1 MSRLGVVIASVREG
15 RVGFPIANWFAEQA
29 RRHAKFDIDVVDLK
43 EIDLPVFA
51 ERNHPRLGQY
61 ENERQ
66 KAWAARVASL
76 DAFAFV
82 TPEYNFSVSP
92 ALLNAF
98 DYLYA
103 EWHYKPAAFV
113 SYGGISGG
121 LRAVQMAKQALS
133 ALRVVVI
140 PEAVNIPFVA
150 QLVDR
155 AAGTFKANEQHE
167 KSAVALL
174 DELHRW
180 TVALA
185 ALRKT

>member
-1 MSRLGVVIASVREG
+1 MPKLGIFIASIREG
-15 RVGFPIANWFAEQA
+15 RVGAPIADWFAERA
-29 RRHAKFDIDVVDLK
+29 RAHAKFEVDVVDLK
-43 EIDLPVFA
+43 EVALPVFA

-61 ENERQ
+61 ENEAQ
-66 KAWAARVASL
+66 KAWSKRVASL

-82 TPEYNFSVSP
+82 TPEYNFSTSP
-92 ALLNAF
+92 ALLNAL

-121 LRAVQMAKQALS
+121 LRAVQMAKQTLS

-140 PEAVNIPFVA
+140 PEAVTIPFVA
-150 QLVDR
+150 QAVDR
-155 AAGTFKANEQHE
+155 ATATFKANEQHE
-167 KSAVALL
+167 KSAVTVL

-180 TVALA
+180 TTALA
-185 ALRKT
+185 ALRT

>member
-1 MSRLGVVIASVREG
+1 MPRLGVVIASVREG
-15 RVGFPIANWFAEQA
+15 RAGLPIANWFAEQA
-29 RRHAKFDIDVVDLK
+29 RRHGRFEVEVVDLK
-43 EIDLPVFA
+43 EVALPVFA

-61 ENERQ
+61 ENEAQ
-66 KAWAARVASL
+66 KAWAKRVAAL

-92 ALLNAF
+92 ALLNAL

-113 SYGGISGG
+113 SYGGISAG

-140 PEAVNIPFVA
+140 PEAVNVPFVA
-150 QLVDR
+150 QAVDR
-155 AAGTFKANEQHE
+155 ASATFKATEQHE

-180 TVALA
+180 TTALA
-185 ALRKT
+185 SLRT